1 MSLKI
6 TVSYT
11 EPREYGAV
19 LRLLMPIIRKA
30 KRVKDERGEDGKYKR
45 AYIICD
51 VARREKGRGK
61 QHDME
66 RIAELLQ
73 EESPETVKE
82 VLVFIQSYLSK

>member
-30 KRVKDERGEDGKYKR
+30 KKCKGESEDGKYRR
-45 AYIICD
+45 AYIVCD
-51 VARREKGRGK
+51 VAKRAKGQGK

-66 RIAELLQ
+66 CIAELLQ
-73 EESPETVKE
+73 KEPPETVKE
-82 VLVFIQSYLSK
+82 VLVFIQSYLLK